1 MFSGSF
7 STLNFAEVAN
17 LLSGSAQTG
26 ALRITQQLPLGSV
39 YFWQGQLV
47 HAENGSLT
55 GLDALGALASYFSA
69 DFNFDADVPPPGQ
82 TLVAYSTKD
91 LIENIRQQIEE
102 VGAMAAAMPGASDV
116 VKYIP
121 GKSVSGLHGT
131 PTELALLLLA
141 NGTRTVSDV
150 AREAQMDVEAVRF
163 AFARF
168 KRAGVLDSFPT
179 GAPPASVFAA
189 APRPA
194 PVAPAAPPSAA
205 PAARPS
211 APPVPSAPPPAA
223 PAPDANGTTP
233 VYWRGRRIN

>member
-26 ALRITQQLPLGSV
+26 ALRITQNLPLGTI

-47 HAENGSLT
+47 HAENGSFT

-69 DFNFDADVPPPGQ
+69 DFNFDADVPPPAQ

-102 VGAMAAAMPGASDV
+102 VGAMAAAMPAAADV

-131 PTELALLLLA
+131 PTELSLLLLA
-141 NGTRTVSDV
+141 NGTRTVNDV
-150 AREAQMDVEAVRF
+150 AREAKMDVEAVRF
-163 AFARF
+163 TFARF
-168 KRAGVLDSFPT
+168 KRAGVLESFPT
-179 GAPPASVFAA
+179 KAPPSSTYTNGARPAAATPTPPPGRPAAPPVPAAPPA
-189 APRPA
+189 PA
-194 PVAPAAPPSAA
+194 APAAPPAENGAA
-205 PAARPS
+205 
-211 APPVPSAPPPAA
+211 
-223 PAPDANGTTP
+223 P